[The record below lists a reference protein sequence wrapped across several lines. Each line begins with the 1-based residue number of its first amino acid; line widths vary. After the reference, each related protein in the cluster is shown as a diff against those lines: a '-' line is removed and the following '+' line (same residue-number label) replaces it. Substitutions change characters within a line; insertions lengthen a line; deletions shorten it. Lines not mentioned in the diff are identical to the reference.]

1 MTRKQESFFEAAEA
15 VSKTS
20 EFPRVH
26 IGCVV
31 TNGNHRI
38 ISSGINSTKTH
49 PIQKKYNAERFDVN
63 IGTHSLHAE
72 LDALLPLLKEDI
84 DFSKVELYTYRELA
98 DGTMAM
104 SRPCPSCMKLI
115 KDLGI
120 RNIYYTTQDGYAHE
134 EIEY

>member
-1 MTRKQESFFEAAEA
+1 MTRKQKSFFEAAEA

-26 IGCVV
+26 IGCVI

-38 ISSGINSTKTH
+38 ISSGCNSTKSH
-49 PIQKKYNAERFDVN
+49 PLQKKYNKERFEED
-63 IGTHSLHAE
+63 TQHSLHAE
-72 LDALLPLLKEDI
+72 VDALLPLFKEDI

>member
-1 MTRKQESFFEAAEA
+1 MTRKQKSFFEAAEA
-15 VSKTS
+15 VSRTS

-31 TNGNHRI
+31 TNGNPRI
-38 ISSGINSTKTH
+38 ISSGCNSTKSH
-49 PIQKKYNAERFDVN
+49 PLQKKYNKERFEED
-63 IGTHSLHAE
+63 TQHSLHAE
-72 LDALLPLLKEDI
+72 VDALLPLLKEDI

-134 EIEY
+134 EIDY

>member
-1 MTRKQESFFEAAEA
+1 MTRKQKSFFEAAEA
-15 VSKTS
+15 MSKTS

-38 ISSGINSTKTH
+38 ISSGVNSTKTH
-49 PIQKKYNAERFDVN
+49 PIQKKYNKERFDEDT
-63 IGTHSLHAE
+63 THSLHAE
-72 LDALLPLLKEDI
+72 LDALLPLLKENI
-84 DFSKVELYTYRELA
+84 DFSKVEVYTYRELY

>member
-1 MTRKQESFFEAAEA
+1 MTRKQKSFFEAAEA
-15 VSKTS
+15 MSKTS

-38 ISSGINSTKTH
+38 ISSGVNSTKTH
-49 PIQKKYNAERFDVN
+49 PIQKKYNKERFDEDT
-63 IGTHSLHAE
+63 THSLHAE

-84 DFSKVELYTYRELA
+84 DFSKVEVYTYRELA

-120 RNIYYTTQDGYAHE
+120 KNIYYTTQDGYAHE

>member
-1 MTRKQESFFEAAEA
+1 MTRKQKSFFEAAEA
-15 VSKTS
+15 VSRTS

-38 ISSGINSTKTH
+38 ISSGCNSTKSH
-49 PIQKKYNAERFDVN
+49 PLQKKYNKERFEED
-63 IGTHSLHAE
+63 TQHSLHAE
-72 LDALLPLLKEDI
+72 VDALLPLLKEDI

-134 EIEY
+134 EIDY

>member
-1 MTRKQESFFEAAEA
+1 MTRKQKSFFEAAEA
-15 VSKTS
+15 MSKTS

-38 ISSGINSTKTH
+38 ISSGVNSTKTH
-49 PIQKKYNAERFDVN
+49 PIQKKYNKERFDEDT
-63 IGTHSLHAE
+63 THSLHAE
-72 LDALLPLLKEDI
+72 LDGLLPLLKENI
-84 DFSKVELYTYRELA
+84 DFSKVEVYTYRELY